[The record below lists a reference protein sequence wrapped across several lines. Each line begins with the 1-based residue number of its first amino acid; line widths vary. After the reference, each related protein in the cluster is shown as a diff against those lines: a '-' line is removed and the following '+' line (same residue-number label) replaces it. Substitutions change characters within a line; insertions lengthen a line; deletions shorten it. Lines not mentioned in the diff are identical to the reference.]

1 MTYKELINSIANETI
16 NEYDIIQAAKDY
28 PDRCKLLVYLWSSL
42 GRLSNECKDVVL
54 CETAKGTLVKTEGS
68 AQETKCDRV
77 MKAMGVIE
85 SYFGISLFEDVP
97 RLPKGLYTNEAKEC
111 FIMAVKLGLAEKNF
125 GRLAVLSLFYD
136 TCYPLGVYTN
146 VAIKYF
152 ERAVKLGLIMDYY
165 KRERKLSKGGE
176 AKQLPQE
183 LNTNEAKKYI
193 QELAKIG
200 IIEQTESGLKWKDTK
215 QLLAYFSEQMSIKL
229 NLSKRVES
237 TGNKAVCWKPFET
250 IFGIKGLREAKQNWL
265 RLNTRFE
272 PTGFEKIKGI
282 FE

>member
-1 MTYKELINSIANETI
+1 MTYKELINSIVNDTT

-28 PDRCKLLVYLWSSL
+28 PDRCKLLEYLWSSL

-54 CETAKGTLVKTEGS
+54 CETAKDTLVKTEGS

-125 GRLAVLSLFYD
+125 GRLAVVSLFYD

-152 ERAVKLGLIMDYY
+152 ERAVKLGLIVDYY

-183 LNTNEAKKYI
+183 LNTDEAKKYI
-193 QELAKIG
+193 QKAIDL
-200 IIEQTESGLKWKDTK
+200 GLINDNYQW
-215 QLLAYFSEQMSIKL
+215 LGGLQMCACFASKMSDKL
-229 NLSKRVES
+229 NLGKGDRIS
-237 TGNKAVCWKPFET
+237 WKPFET
-250 IFGIKGLREAKQNWL
+250 LFRLHKGKL
-265 RLNTRFE
+265 RLNLNDIQK
-272 PTGFEKIKGI
+272 TGSSPKDIDLINAI